1 MILKVAASSRRPRGV
16 LSGQNRGPSLTGTG
30 VFNDSLRRGC
40 LLAFTVVVVVLS
52 AARALAQDYEIQV
65 YGYDLVDRGHTMVE
79 LHSNFTVDGS
89 KEIIDGTYPH
99 ESRRA

>member
-1 MILKVAASSRRPRGV
+1 
-16 LSGQNRGPSLTGTG
+16 
-30 VFNDSLRRGC
+30 
-40 LLAFTVVVVVLS
+40 
-52 AARALAQDYEIQV
+52 V